1 MIMTSFEPKNCSIAQ
16 LQRLLSSSVAPR
28 PIALAST
35 ISSGGQPNLS
45 PFSFFNVFST
55 NPPILIFSPARR
67 VRDNSTKHTL
77 QNVEQVKEVVIN
89 VVSYDIIQ
97 QMSLSSTE
105 YEKNINEFKKAGLKM
120 LKSDIVKP
128 FRVAES
134 PVQMECKVNDIIPLG
149 TQNGAGNLVICQVL
163 KIHVCDRVLN
173 DSNEIDQEKLDL
185 VARGGGSYYI
195 RAREGFLEIPK
206 PLRSKG
212 IGVDMLPGHI
222 QNSSILTGNDLGIL
236 GNVEEIPSSKIVA
249 EFWAKSEQKE
259 LKNILKTT
267 DDKHLKAKE
276 FIQNKD
282 VFKAWC
288 VLLK

>member
-1 MIMTSFEPKNCSIAQ
+1 MIMTSFEPKNCSIPQ

-77 QNVEQVKEVVIN
+77 QNVEKVKEVVIN

-97 QMSLSSTE
+97 QVSLSSTE

-120 LKSDIVKP
+120 LKSDLVKP

-163 KIHVCDRVLN
+163 KIHICDRVLN
-173 DSNEIDQEKLDL
+173 GSNEIDQEKLDL

-212 IGVDMLPGHI
+212 IGVDMLPDHI

-236 GNVEEIPSSKIVA
+236 GNVEEIPSLKIVA
-249 EFWAKSEQKE
+249 EFWAESEQKE
-259 LKNILKTT
+259 LKNKLKTT

-276 FIQNKD
+276 FIENKD

>member
-1 MIMTSFEPKNCSIAQ
+1 MIMTSFEPKNCSIPQ

-35 ISSGGQPNLS
+35 ICSEGQPNLS

-77 QNVEQVKEVVIN
+77 QNVEKVKEVVIN

-120 LKSDIVKP
+120 LKSDLVKP

-163 KIHVCDRVLN
+163 KIHICDRVLN
-173 DSNEIDQEKLDL
+173 GRNEIDQEKLDL

-212 IGVDMLPGHI
+212 IGVDMLPDHI

-236 GNVEEIPSSKIVA
+236 GNVEEIPSLKIVA
-249 EFWAKSEQKE
+249 EFWAESEQKE
-259 LKNILKTT
+259 LKNKLKTT

-276 FIQNKD
+276 FIENKD

>member
-1 MIMTSFEPKNCSIAQ
+1 MIMTSFEPKNCSIPQ

-163 KIHVCDRVLN
+163 KIHICDRVLD

-236 GNVEEIPSSKIVA
+236 GNVEEIPSLKIVA

>member
-1 MIMTSFEPKNCSIAQ
+1 MIMTSFEPKNCSIPQ
-16 LQRLLSSSVAPR
+16 LQKLLSSSVAPR

-45 PFSFFNVFST
+45 PFSFFNVFSA

-120 LKSDIVKP
+120 LKSDLVKP
-128 FRVAES
+128 FRVDES

-149 TQNGAGNLVICQVL
+149 KQNGAGNLVICQVL
-163 KIHVCDRVLN
+163 KIHICDRVLN

-222 QNSSILTGNDLGIL
+222 QNSPILTGNDLGIL
-236 GNVEEIPSSKIVA
+236 GNVEVIPSLKIVA

-267 DDKHLKAKE
+267 DEKHLKAKE
-276 FIQNKD
+276 FIQNND
-282 VFKAWC
+282 LFKAWC

>member
-1 MIMTSFEPKNCSIAQ
+1 MIMTSFEPKNCSIPQ

-77 QNVEQVKEVVIN
+77 QNVEKVKEVVIN

-120 LKSDIVKP
+120 LKSDLVKP

-163 KIHVCDRVLN
+163 KIHICDRVLN
-173 DSNEIDQEKLDL
+173 GSNEIDQEKLDL

-212 IGVDMLPGHI
+212 IGVDMLPDHI

-236 GNVEEIPSSKIVA
+236 GNVEEIPSLKIVA
-249 EFWAKSEQKE
+249 EFWAESEQKE
-259 LKNILKTT
+259 LKNKLKTT

-276 FIQNKD
+276 FIENKD

>member
-1 MIMTSFEPKNCSIAQ
+1 MIMTSFEPKNCSIPQ

-45 PFSFFNVFST
+45 PFSFFNLFST

-77 QNVEQVKEVVIN
+77 QNVRQVKEVVIN

-120 LKSDIVKP
+120 LKSDLVKP

-163 KIHVCDRVLN
+163 KIHICDRVLN

-212 IGVDMLPGHI
+212 IGVDMLPDHI

-236 GNVEEIPSSKIVA
+236 GNVEEIPSLKIVA
-249 EFWAKSEQKE
+249 EFWAKLEQKE
-259 LKNILKTT
+259 LKNKLKTT
-267 DDKHLKAKE
+267 DEKHLKAKE

>member
-1 MIMTSFEPKNCSIAQ
+1 MIMTSFEPKNCSIPQ

-120 LKSDIVKP
+120 LKSDLVKP

-236 GNVEEIPSSKIVA
+236 GNVEEIPSLKIVA

>member
-1 MIMTSFEPKNCSIAQ
+1 MIMTSFEPKNCSIPQ

-35 ISSGGQPNLS
+35 ISSGGLPNLS

-120 LKSDIVKP
+120 LKSDLVKP

-173 DSNEIDQEKLDL
+173 DTNEIDQEKLDL

-236 GNVEEIPSSKIVA
+236 GNIEEIPSLKIVA

>member
-1 MIMTSFEPKNCSIAQ
+1 MIMTSFEPKNCSIPQ

-67 VRDNSTKHTL
+67 VRDNSKKHTL

-163 KIHVCDRVLN
+163 KIHICDRVLD

>member
-1 MIMTSFEPKNCSIAQ
+1 MIMTSFEPKNCSIPQ

-97 QMSLSSTE
+97 QVSLSSTE

-120 LKSDIVKP
+120 LKSDLVKP

-134 PVQMECKVNDIIPLG
+134 PERILNMSTSRDPY
-149 TQNGAGNLVICQVL
+149 QN
-163 KIHVCDRVLN
+163 
-173 DSNEIDQEKLDL
+173 
-185 VARGGGSYYI
+185 
-195 RAREGFLEIPK
+195 
-206 PLRSKG
+206 
-212 IGVDMLPGHI
+212 
-222 QNSSILTGNDLGIL
+222 
-236 GNVEEIPSSKIVA
+236 
-249 EFWAKSEQKE
+249 
-259 LKNILKTT
+259 
-267 DDKHLKAKE
+267 
-276 FIQNKD
+276 
-282 VFKAWC
+282 
-288 VLLK
+288 

>member
-1 MIMTSFEPKNCSIAQ
+1 MIMTSFEPKNCSIPQ

-120 LKSDIVKP
+120 LKSDLVKP

-236 GNVEEIPSSKIVA
+236 GNVEEIPSLKIVA

-288 VLLK
+288 VLLE

>member
-1 MIMTSFEPKNCSIAQ
+1 MIMTSFEPKNCSIPQ

-120 LKSDIVKP
+120 LKSDLVKP

-163 KIHVCDRVLN
+163 KIHICDRVLN

-236 GNVEEIPSSKIVA
+236 GNVAEIPSLKIVA

-259 LKNILKTT
+259 LKNKFKTT
-267 DDKHLKAKE
+267 DEKHLKAKE

>member
-1 MIMTSFEPKNCSIAQ
+1 MIMTSFEPKNCSIPQ

-35 ISSGGQPNLS
+35 ICSEGQPNLS

-120 LKSDIVKP
+120 LKSDLVKP

-236 GNVEEIPSSKIVA
+236 GNVEEIPSLKIVA

>member
-1 MIMTSFEPKNCSIAQ
+1 MIMTSFEPKNCSIPQ
-16 LQRLLSSSVAPR
+16 LQKLLSSTVAPR

-35 ISSGGQPNLS
+35 ICSGGQPNLS

-97 QMSLSSTE
+97 QTSLSSTE

-120 LKSDIVKP
+120 LKSDLVKP

-163 KIHVCDRVLN
+163 KIHICDRVLN

-236 GNVEEIPSSKIVA
+236 GNIEEIPSLKIVA

-259 LKNILKTT
+259 LKNKLKTI
-267 DDKHLKAKE
+267 DEKHLKAKE
-276 FIQNKD
+276 FIKNKD

>member
-1 MIMTSFEPKNCSIAQ
+1 MIMTSFEPKNCSIPQ

-120 LKSDIVKP
+120 LKSDLVKP

-163 KIHVCDRVLN
+163 KIHICDRVLN

-206 PLRSKG
+206 PLKSKG
-212 IGVDMLPGHI
+212 IGVDMLPRHI
-222 QNSSILTGNDLGIL
+222 QNSAILTGNDLGIL
-236 GNVEEIPSSKIVA
+236 GNVEEIPSLKIVA

-259 LKNILKTT
+259 LKNKFKTT
-267 DDKHLKAKE
+267 DEKHLKAKE

>member
-1 MIMTSFEPKNCSIAQ
+1 MIMTSFEPKNCSIPQ

-77 QNVEQVKEVVIN
+77 QNVRQVKEVVIN

-120 LKSDIVKP
+120 LKSDLVKP

-163 KIHVCDRVLN
+163 KIHICDRVLN

-212 IGVDMLPGHI
+212 IGVDMLPDHI

-236 GNVEEIPSSKIVA
+236 GNVEEIPSLKIVA
-249 EFWAKSEQKE
+249 EFWAKLEQKE
-259 LKNILKTT
+259 LKNKLKTT
-267 DDKHLKAKE
+267 DEKHLKAKE

-282 VFKAWC
+282 LFKAWC

>member
-1 MIMTSFEPKNCSIAQ
+1 MIMTSFEPKNCSIPQ
-16 LQRLLSSSVAPR
+16 LQKLLSSSVAPR

-77 QNVEQVKEVVIN
+77 QNVRQVKEVVIN

-120 LKSDIVKP
+120 LKSDLVKP

-163 KIHVCDRVLN
+163 KIHICDRVLN
-173 DSNEIDQEKLDL
+173 NSNEIDQEKLDL

-212 IGVDMLPGHI
+212 IGVDMLPDHI

-236 GNVEEIPSSKIVA
+236 GNVEEIPSLKIVA
-249 EFWAKSEQKE
+249 EFWAKLEQKE
-259 LKNILKTT
+259 LKNKLKTT
-267 DDKHLKAKE
+267 DEKHLKAKE

>member
-1 MIMTSFEPKNCSIAQ
+1 MIMTSFEPKNCSIPQ

-163 KIHVCDRVLN
+163 KIHICDRVLN
-173 DSNEIDQEKLDL
+173 GSNEIDQEKLDL

-236 GNVEEIPSSKIVA
+236 GNVEVIPSLKIVA

>member
-1 MIMTSFEPKNCSIAQ
+1 MIMTSFEPKNCSIPQ

-77 QNVEQVKEVVIN
+77 QNVEKVKEVVIN

-120 LKSDIVKP
+120 LKSDLVKP

-163 KIHVCDRVLN
+163 KIHICDRVLN
-173 DSNEIDQEKLDL
+173 GSNEIDQEKLDL

-236 GNVEEIPSSKIVA
+236 GNVEEIPSLKIVA
-249 EFWAKSEQKE
+249 EFWAKLEQKE
-259 LKNILKTT
+259 LKNKLKTT
-267 DDKHLKAKE
+267 DEKHLKAKE

>member
-1 MIMTSFEPKNCSIAQ
+1 MIMTSFEPKNCSIPQ

-45 PFSFFNVFST
+45 PFSFFNLFST

-120 LKSDIVKP
+120 LKSDLVKP

-163 KIHVCDRVLN
+163 KIHICDRVLN

-206 PLRSKG
+206 PLKSKG

-236 GNVEEIPSSKIVA
+236 GNVEEIPSLKIVA

-259 LKNILKTT
+259 LKNKFKTT
-267 DDKHLKAKE
+267 DEKHLKAKE

>member
-1 MIMTSFEPKNCSIAQ
+1 MIMTSFEPKNCSIPQ

-35 ISSGGQPNLS
+35 ICSEGQPNLS

-77 QNVEQVKEVVIN
+77 QNVEKVKEVVIN

-120 LKSDIVKP
+120 LKSDLVKP

-163 KIHVCDRVLN
+163 KIHICDRVLN
-173 DSNEIDQEKLDL
+173 GSNEIDQEKLDL

-212 IGVDMLPGHI
+212 IGVDMLPDHI

-236 GNVEEIPSSKIVA
+236 GNVEEIPSLKIVA

-276 FIQNKD
+276 FIENKD

>member
-1 MIMTSFEPKNCSIAQ
+1 MIMTSFEPKNCSIPQ

-35 ISSGGQPNLS
+35 ICSEGQPNLS

-77 QNVEQVKEVVIN
+77 QNVEKVKEVVIN

-120 LKSDIVKP
+120 LKSDLVKP

-163 KIHVCDRVLN
+163 KIHICDRVLN
-173 DSNEIDQEKLDL
+173 GSNEIDQEKLDL

-206 PLRSKG
+206 PLGSKG
-212 IGVDMLPGHI
+212 IGVDMLPDHI

-236 GNVEEIPSSKIVA
+236 GNVEEIPSLKIVA
-249 EFWAKSEQKE
+249 EFWAESEQKE
-259 LKNILKTT
+259 LKNKLKTT

>member
-1 MIMTSFEPKNCSIAQ
+1 MIMTSFEPKNCSIPQ

-77 QNVEQVKEVVIN
+77 QNVEKVKEVVIN

-120 LKSDIVKP
+120 LKSDLVKP

-163 KIHVCDRVLN
+163 KIHICDRVLN
-173 DSNEIDQEKLDL
+173 GSNEIDQEKLDL

-212 IGVDMLPGHI
+212 IGVDMLPDHI

-236 GNVEEIPSSKIVA
+236 GNVEEIPSLKIVA
-249 EFWAKSEQKE
+249 EFWAESEQKE
-259 LKNILKTT
+259 LKNKLKTT

>member
-1 MIMTSFEPKNCSIAQ
+1 MIMTSFEPKNCSIPQ

-120 LKSDIVKP
+120 LKSDLVKP

-134 PVQMECKVNDIIPLG
+134 PVQMECKVNDVIPLG
-149 TQNGAGNLVICQVL
+149 TQNGAGNLVICEVL
-163 KIHVCDRVLN
+163 KIHICDRVLN
-173 DSNEIDQEKLDL
+173 GSNEIDQEKLDL

-236 GNVEEIPSSKIVA
+236 GNVEEIPSLKIVA

-259 LKNILKTT
+259 LKNKFKTT
-267 DDKHLKAKE
+267 DEKHLKAKE

>member
-1 MIMTSFEPKNCSIAQ
+1 MIMTSFEPKNCSIPQ

-35 ISSGGQPNLS
+35 ICSEGQPNLS

-77 QNVEQVKEVVIN
+77 QNVEKVKEVVIN

-120 LKSDIVKP
+120 LKSDLVKP

-163 KIHVCDRVLN
+163 KIHICDRVLN
-173 DSNEIDQEKLDL
+173 GK
-185 VARGGGSYYI
+185 
-195 RAREGFLEIPK
+195 F
-206 PLRSKG
+206 PLQ
-212 IGVDMLPGHI
+212 L
-222 QNSSILTGNDLGIL
+222 
-236 GNVEEIPSSKIVA
+236 
-249 EFWAKSEQKE
+249 
-259 LKNILKTT
+259 
-267 DDKHLKAKE
+267 
-276 FIQNKD
+276 
-282 VFKAWC
+282 
-288 VLLK
+288 

>member
-1 MIMTSFEPKNCSIAQ
+1 MTSFEPKNCNIPQ

-35 ISSGGQPNLS
+35 VSSGGQPNLS

-120 LKSDIVKP
+120 LKSDLVKP

-149 TQNGAGNLVICQVL
+149 KQNGAGNLVICQVL
-163 KIHVCDRVLN
+163 KIHICDRVLN

-236 GNVEEIPSSKIVA
+236 GNVEEIPSLKIVA

-267 DDKHLKAKE
+267 DEKHLKAKE

>member
-1 MIMTSFEPKNCSIAQ
+1 MIMTSFEPKNCSIPQ

-97 QMSLSSTE
+97 QTSLSSTE

-120 LKSDIVKP
+120 LKSDLVKP

-163 KIHVCDRVLN
+163 KIHICDRVLN

-236 GNVEEIPSSKIVA
+236 GNIEEIPSLKIVA
-249 EFWAKSEQKE
+249 EFWAESEQKE
-259 LKNILKTT
+259 LKNKLKTT

-276 FIQNKD
+276 FIENKD

>member
-1 MIMTSFEPKNCSIAQ
+1 MIMTSFEPKNCSIPQ

-35 ISSGGQPNLS
+35 ISSEGQPNLS
-45 PFSFFNVFST
+45 PFSFFNVFSS

-120 LKSDIVKP
+120 LKSDLVKP

-163 KIHVCDRVLN
+163 KIHICDRVLN

-236 GNVEEIPSSKIVA
+236 GNVEEIPSLKIVA

>member
-1 MIMTSFEPKNCSIAQ
+1 MIMTSFEPKNCSIPQ

-35 ISSGGQPNLS
+35 ICSEGQPNLS

-77 QNVEQVKEVVIN
+77 QNVEKVKEVVIN

-97 QMSLSSTE
+97 QVSLSSTE

-120 LKSDIVKP
+120 LKSDLVKP

-163 KIHVCDRVLN
+163 KIHICDRVLN

-212 IGVDMLPGHI
+212 IGVDMLPDHI

-236 GNVEEIPSSKIVA
+236 GNVEEIPSLKIVA
-249 EFWAKSEQKE
+249 EFWAKLEQKD
-259 LKNILKTT
+259 LKNKLKTT
-267 DDKHLKAKE
+267 DEKHLKAKE

>member
-1 MIMTSFEPKNCSIAQ
+1 MIMTSFEPKNCSIPQ

-35 ISSGGQPNLS
+35 ICSEGQPNLS

-77 QNVEQVKEVVIN
+77 QNVEKVKEVVIN

-120 LKSDIVKP
+120 LKSDLVKP

-163 KIHVCDRVLN
+163 KIHICDRVLN
-173 DSNEIDQEKLDL
+173 GSNEIDQEKLDL

-212 IGVDMLPGHI
+212 IGVDMLPDHI

-236 GNVEEIPSSKIVA
+236 GNVEEIPSLKIVA
-249 EFWAKSEQKE
+249 EFWAESEQKE
-259 LKNILKTT
+259 LKNKLKTT

-276 FIQNKD
+276 FIENKD

-288 VLLK
+288 ALLK

>member
-1 MIMTSFEPKNCSIAQ
+1 MIMTSFEPKNCSIPQ
-16 LQRLLSSSVAPR
+16 LQKLLSSSVAPR

-77 QNVEQVKEVVIN
+77 QNVEKVKEVVIN

-97 QMSLSSTE
+97 QVSLSSTE

-120 LKSDIVKP
+120 LKSDLVKP

-163 KIHVCDRVLN
+163 KIHICDRVLN
-173 DSNEIDQEKLDL
+173 GSNEIDQEKLDL

-236 GNVEEIPSSKIVA
+236 GNVEEIPSLKIVA

-267 DDKHLKAKE
+267 DEKHLKAKE

>member
-1 MIMTSFEPKNCSIAQ
+1 MTSFEPKNCSIPQ
-16 LQRLLSSSVAPR
+16 LQKLLSSSVAPR

-77 QNVEQVKEVVIN
+77 QNVRQVKEVVIN

-120 LKSDIVKP
+120 LKSDLVKP

-163 KIHVCDRVLN
+163 KIHICDRVLN

-212 IGVDMLPGHI
+212 IGVDMLPDHI

-236 GNVEEIPSSKIVA
+236 GNVEEIPSLKIVA
-249 EFWAKSEQKE
+249 EFWAKLEQKE
-259 LKNILKTT
+259 LKNKLKTT
-267 DDKHLKAKE
+267 DEKHLKAKE

-282 VFKAWC
+282 LFKAWC
-288 VLLK
+288 VLLKS

>member
-1 MIMTSFEPKNCSIAQ
+1 MIMTSFEPKNCSIPQ

-120 LKSDIVKP
+120 LKSDLVKP

-163 KIHVCDRVLN
+163 KIHICDRVLN
-173 DSNEIDQEKLDL
+173 GSNEIDQEKLDL

-212 IGVDMLPGHI
+212 IGVDMLPDHI

-236 GNVEEIPSSKIVA
+236 GNVEEIPSLKIVA
-249 EFWAKSEQKE
+249 EFWAESEQKE
-259 LKNILKTT
+259 LKNKLKTT

-276 FIQNKD
+276 FIENKD

>member
-1 MIMTSFEPKNCSIAQ
+1 MIMTSFEPKNCSIPQ

-77 QNVEQVKEVVIN
+77 QNVEQVKEVVVN

-120 LKSDIVKP
+120 LKSDLVKP

-149 TQNGAGNLVICQVL
+149 KQNGAGNLVICQVL
-163 KIHVCDRVLN
+163 KIHICDRVLN

-212 IGVDMLPGHI
+212 IGVDMLPDHI

-236 GNVEEIPSSKIVA
+236 GNVEEIPSLKIVA
-249 EFWAKSEQKE
+249 EFWAESEQKE
-259 LKNILKTT
+259 LKNKLKTT

-276 FIQNKD
+276 FIENKD

>member
-1 MIMTSFEPKNCSIAQ
+1 MIMTSFEPKNCSIPQ

-97 QMSLSSTE
+97 QVSLSSTE

-120 LKSDIVKP
+120 LKSDLVKP

-212 IGVDMLPGHI
+212 IGVDMLPDHI

-236 GNVEEIPSSKIVA
+236 GNVEEIPSSKIVT
-249 EFWAKSEQKE
+249 EFWAESEQKE
-259 LKNILKTT
+259 LKNKLKTT

-276 FIQNKD
+276 FIENKD

>member
-1 MIMTSFEPKNCSIAQ
+1 MIMTSFEPKNCSIPQ

-45 PFSFFNVFST
+45 PFSFFNLFST

-67 VRDNSTKHTL
+67 VRDNSIKHTL

-120 LKSDIVKP
+120 LKSDLVKP

-163 KIHVCDRVLN
+163 KIHICDRVLN

-212 IGVDMLPGHI
+212 IGVDMLPDHI

-236 GNVEEIPSSKIVA
+236 GNVEEIPSLKIVA
-249 EFWAKSEQKE
+249 EFWAKLEQKE
-259 LKNILKTT
+259 LKNKLKTT
-267 DDKHLKAKE
+267 DEKHLKAKE

>member
-1 MIMTSFEPKNCSIAQ
+1 MIMTSFEPKNCSIPQ

-35 ISSGGQPNLS
+35 ICSEGQPNLS

-77 QNVEQVKEVVIN
+77 QNVEKVKEVVIN

-120 LKSDIVKP
+120 LKSDLVKP

-163 KIHVCDRVLN
+163 KIHICDRVLN
-173 DSNEIDQEKLDL
+173 GSNEIDQEKLDL

-212 IGVDMLPGHI
+212 IGVDMLPDHI

-236 GNVEEIPSSKIVA
+236 GNVEEIPSLKIVA
-249 EFWAKSEQKE
+249 EFWAESEQKE
-259 LKNILKTT
+259 LKNKLKTT

-276 FIQNKD
+276 FIENKD